1 MARIFPHGSLNQVAT
16 NAWQVEGSQ
25 SFPLKRNMTVYRLA
39 DGRLV
44 LYSVVALD
52 DAGMAA
58 LEALGRPWLMI
69 VPGSHTLD
77 ARFYK
82 ERYPHLLVAHEGE
95 LPPNLAGLAVD
106 GTPEELLAGT
116 GVEIT
121 HAAGMKRQ
129 ELALLLPGDS
139 GKALVT
145 CDILGRNGP
154 RQPGIRGRILEI
166 LGPPG
171 AFFGVARIV
180 KLRQVHD
187 KSALRGWIAALAARG
202 DITAVLGSHG
212 PPLTSD
218 VGAALRQAM
227 GKV

>member
-1 MARIFPHGSLNQVAT
+1 MARIFPHGSLNQVAP

-25 SFPLKRNMTVYRLA
+25 SFPLKRNMTVYRLT

-52 DAGMAA
+52 DAGMVA
-58 LEALGRPWLMI
+58 LEALGKPWLMI

-82 ERYPHLLVAHEGE
+82 ERYPQLLIAHEGE
-95 LPPNLAGLAVD
+95 LPPSLAGIAID
-106 GTPEELLAGT
+106 GTPGELLAGT
-116 GVEIT
+116 GIEIM
-121 HAAGMKRQ
+121 HAAGMKRP
-129 ELALLLPGDS
+129 ELTLLLPGEN

-154 RQPGIRGRILEI
+154 RQSGVRGRILEV

-171 AFFGVARIV
+171 GFFGVARIV
-180 KLRQVHD
+180 KFRQVSD
-187 KSALRGWIAALAARG
+187 KRALRGWIAALAERG
-202 DITAVLGSHG
+202 DITTVLGSHG

-218 VGAALRQAM
+218 VVAALRQSVE
-227 GKV
+227 KV